1 MKAMRKVAA
10 GAVAVGAIALGAGQ
24 AAAGYTAQVQ
34 DGVLRINGDS
44 AGDTFVLVAN
54 GPNELVLDVGGD
66 NTVDATFD
74 RTTFSAVEVR
84 AGGGDDTVR
93 MVGDLS
99 DEAITIDGGAGND
112 TLAGGFGQQTLIGGT
127 GNDIVSGGLSE
138 DTAMLG
144 AGADRFTWNP
154 GDSSDTV
161 EGEGGTD
168 SLDFNG
174 SNIGEVID
182 ITANGSRVRF
192 QRNIAS
198 ISLDLGTVEQVGF
211 IARGGADTVTVGDLT
226 GTSVQAADVDL
237 NASGGGDDGEADSV
251 IARGTD
257 AADTIRTTPATPL
270 VVGGLAAETRV
281 TGAQP
286 DDVVKADGAGGAD
299 TALYDGT
306 AAADT
311 IQLASVGGEQ
321 RVFSGDAAPF
331 GTVDVED
338 LRVRGRGDADTVTMF
353 AGQQQAGL
361 QVSLEGDDGDDVLR
375 GGSGPERL
383 LGGAGADSVDG
394 NQGAD
399 VAQLGTGADTF
410 TWDPGDGSD
419 TVDGGGGTDALD
431 FNGSNIGEN
440 IDVSATAGR
449 VSLTR
454 NIASIAMDLGGFE
467 ELGLDVVG
475 GTDAVQIGDLSGT
488 GVKVADVDLNASV
501 GGGDLSEDTVTVSGT
516 AKRDQV
522 IVARSGAQA
531 IATGLPVETR
541 ISGSEA
547 TLDTLRLSTL
557 GGNDLVAF
565 EDAIDDL
572 IKPVIDLG
580 ADE

>member
-1 MKAMRKVAA
+1 MKRVAA
-10 GAVAVGAIALGAGQ
+10 GVLAVGAVALGAGQ

-34 DGVLRINGDS
+34 GGVLRINGDS
-44 AGDTFVLVAN
+44 ASDTFVLVAN

-66 NTVDATFD
+66 NTVDDTFD
-74 RTTFSAVEVR
+74 RNTFTAAEVR

-93 MVGDLS
+93 MVGDLA
-99 DEAITIDGGAGND
+99 DEAITIDGGAGAD

-127 GNDIVSGGLSE
+127 GNDVVSGGLSE
-138 DTAMLG
+138 DTAILG

-161 EGEGGTD
+161 EGEGGSD

-182 ITANGSRVRF
+182 ITANGSRARF
-192 QRNIAS
+192 QRNIANV
-198 ISLDLGTVEQVGF
+198 SLDLGEVEQVSF

-257 AADTIRTTPATPL
+257 AADTISTTPASPL
-270 VVGGLAAETRV
+270 VVAGLAAETRV

-299 TALYDGT
+299 TAVYDGT

-311 IQLASVGGEQ
+311 IQLAPVGGEQ
-321 RVFSGDAAPF
+321 RVFSGAAAPF
-331 GTVDVED
+331 GTADVED
-338 LRVRGRGDADTVTMF
+338 LRVRGRGDADTQTMIG
-353 AGQQQAGL
+353 APQAGL
-361 QVSLEGDDGDDVLR
+361 QVSLEGDEGDDVLR
-375 GGSGPERL
+375 GGAGSERL
-383 LGGAGADSVDG
+383 LGGGGADAVDG

-410 TWDPGDGSD
+410 AWDPGDGSD
-419 TVDGGGGTDALD
+419 TVDGGGGSDALD

-440 IDVSATAGR
+440 IDVSADADR
-449 VSLTR
+449 VRLTR
-454 NIASIAMDLGGFE
+454 NIANIVMDLGGIE
-467 ELGLDVVG
+467 ELGVDVVG
-475 GTDAVQIGDLSGT
+475 GTDAVQVGDLSGT
-488 GVKVADVDLNASV
+488 GVKVADVDLNASI
-501 GGGDLSEDTVTVSGT
+501 GGGDAAEDTVTVNGT
-516 AKRDQV
+516 GKRDQV
-522 IVARSGAQA
+522 IVARSGAQV

-541 ISGSEA
+541 VGGSEA

-557 GGNDLVAF
+557 GGDDLVAF
-565 EDAIDDL
+565 EDAVDDL

-580 ADE
+580 ADG